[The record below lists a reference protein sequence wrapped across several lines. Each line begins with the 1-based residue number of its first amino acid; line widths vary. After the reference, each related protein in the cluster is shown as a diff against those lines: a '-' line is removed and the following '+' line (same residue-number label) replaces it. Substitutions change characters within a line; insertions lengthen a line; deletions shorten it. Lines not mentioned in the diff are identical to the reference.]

1 MSKIENEKKVLKK
14 NNFCYHKN
22 FYGKATKKIIVSLLP

>member
-1 MSKIENEKKVLKK
+1 MSNFDFLKNFLKK